1 MGYTISEVHKYCNG
15 FYKFTTVSTTV
26 STTTPT
32 VPTRFLQSCLTI
44 RLSQGRSHAWG
55 SRSARPLGQHCG
67 PSERSQLHPTRRH
80 SASQEHEEPFQV
92 TAYGSCQGSSEAY
105 YTMTG
110 LRSCLTRAEKVS
122 RASSGTCCSPQF
134 TDSRE
139 LQFKDK

>member
-1 MGYTISEVHKYCNG
+1 MGYTIPKVHKYCNG

-32 VPTRFLQSCLTI
+32 VPTRFLQTCLTI
-44 RLSQGRSHAWG
+44 RLSQGRSHTWG

-67 PSERSQLHPTRRH
+67 SSERSQLHPTRRH

-105 YTMTG
+105 YTMTR
-110 LRSCLTRAEKVS
+110 LCSCLTRAEKVS

>member
-1 MGYTISEVHKYCNG
+1 MGYKIPTVHRYCNS

-32 VPTRFLQSCLTI
+32 VPTRFLQTCLTI
-44 RLSQGRSHAWG
+44 RLSQGRSHTWG

-67 PSERSQLHPTRRH
+67 SSERSQLHPTRRH
-80 SASQEHEEPFQV
+80 SAPREHQEPFQV

-105 YTMTG
+105 HTMTR
-110 LRSCLTRAEKVS
+110 LCSCLTRAEKVS
-122 RASSGTCCSPQF
+122 RDSSGICCSPQF